1 MMPAMD
7 TADHA
12 VRIATD
18 ADIDELVRMINR
30 AFVVE
35 AFCVI
40 GDRTNHDDI
49 RGRFDLG
56 TFLVVDDLVNH
67 GRLIASVYVTTGIPR
82 GYLGLLSVDP
92 DAQRRG
98 LSLVMAKAAEDFCRD
113 AGCEWLD
120 LTVVNVRKNL
130 FPLYTRLGFAP
141 FDVMVFPQ
149 PAKMRMP
156 LHLVKMTKPL
166 VSVI

>member
-1 MMPAMD
+1 MMAAMD
-7 TADHA
+7 TANYA
-12 VRIATD
+12 VRIATVT
-18 ADIDELVRMINR
+18 DIDELVRMINR

-35 AFCVI
+35 SFCVI

-56 TFLVVDDLVNH
+56 TFLVIDDPVNA
-67 GRLIASVYVTTGIPR
+67 GRLLASVYVTSGIPR

-92 DAQRRG
+92 NAQGRG
-98 LSLVMAKAAEDFCRD
+98 LSLVMAKAAEDFCRA

-166 VSVI
+166 VSMT